1 MKTVIKIAVGV
12 AVLGLLVA
20 ACSRDGRRA
29 HEGVGADEEP
39 AGEVGTLTD
48 VPAGPGASSSAEAVN
63 GAVATEAPGAAA
75 RRGSGEA
82 PPSRSATNPSPPAAT
97 SSSPSRTS

>member
-1 MKTVIKIAVGV
+1 MKVYVRIATGV
-12 AVLGLLVA
+12 AVLGLLAA

-29 HEGVGADEEP
+29 PGAAAADREP

-48 VPAGPGASSSAEAVN
+48 VPPGPGGSSPAEAVN

-75 RRGSGEA
+75 RQGSGET
-82 PPSRSATNPSPPAAT
+82 PPSSSATNPSPPAAT
-97 SSSPSRTS
+97 SSPPSGTS